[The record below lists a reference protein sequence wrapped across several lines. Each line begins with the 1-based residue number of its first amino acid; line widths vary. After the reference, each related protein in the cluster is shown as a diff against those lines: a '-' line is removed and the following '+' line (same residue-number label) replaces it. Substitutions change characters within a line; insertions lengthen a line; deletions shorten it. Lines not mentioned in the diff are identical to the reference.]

1 MSKLVCFLLAT
12 GLCLASGSAVAEPD
26 RVRSV
31 NVMMFMKNQAAYE
44 FDPIMFGTF
53 SEFIR
58 AMNGTRLLMLSHS
71 AESLPGDVINLQQ
84 DVLRGEKSGEFE
96 DMGIN
101 CQLAF
106 KYDDTV
112 VSSPEYQINGDCQ
125 VIDRFNG
132 INISLKAHIP
142 TTDLPDSA
150 KGKDVWIEVYE
161 ESKSGVAI
169 YANVSKK

>member
-1 MSKLVCFLLAT
+1 MSKLVCFLLAMALGALST
-12 GLCLASGSAVAEPD
+12 TAVAAPENA
-26 RVRSV
+26 RSV
-31 NVMMFMKNQAAYE
+31 NVMIFMKNQPNYE
-44 FDPIMFGTF
+44 FDPIMFGSF

-58 AMNGTRLLMLSHS
+58 AMDGTRLLLLSHS
-71 AESLPGDVINLQQ
+71 AKSLPGDVINLQQ
-84 DVLRGEKSGEFE
+84 DVLRAEKAGAFE

-106 KYDDTV
+106 RYDE
-112 VSSPEYQINGDCQ
+112 SIPNNAEYQINGDCQ
-125 VIDRFNG
+125 VIDQFDG
-132 INISLKAHIP
+132 VNISLKAHIP

-150 KGKDVWIEVYE
+150 KGSDVWIEVYE

>member
-1 MSKLVCFLLAT
+1 MRKLVCFLLAT
-12 GLCLASGSAVAEPD
+12 GMGLASSSAVAEPD
-26 RVRSV
+26 RTRSV
-31 NVMMFMKNQAAYE
+31 NVMIFMKNKPAFD
-44 FDPIMFGTF
+44 FDPIIFGSF

-58 AMNGTRLLMLSHS
+58 AMDGARLLMLAHS
-71 AESLPGDVINLQQ
+71 AKALPGDVINLQQ
-84 DVLRGEKSGEFE
+84 DVLRAEKSGEFE

-106 KYDDTV
+106 QYDDAIA
-112 VSSPEYQINGDCQ
+112 SSPEYQITGDCQ
-125 VIDRFNG
+125 VIDRFDG
-132 INISLKAHIP
+132 VNISLKAHIP

-169 YANVSKK
+169 YANVSKR